1 MDRRSSPVW
10 RRRAAAERSRQQAR
24 RPNRIRDGRYT
35 WEGKELQLPI
45 TEVARG
51 HASHGL
57 VRWAVWE
64 LIEHESESV
73 TVGYRLYPQPG
84 WEHPLDLRTTYVL
97 DDSGLVVTT
106 AARNVGPTAAP
117 FGYGAHP
124 YLAIGSTPL
133 AEVQVQVPAS
143 TWSRSTT
150 AWCRPGDWTSRA
162 AALTS
167 VSAGGSARRGWTPPS
182 RTSSATTTG
191 CGIARS

>member
-1 MDRRSSPVW
+1 MAQPHPG
-10 RRRAAAERSRQQAR
+10 RQVHLGGQGA
-24 RPNRIRDGRYT
+24 
-35 WEGKELQLPI
+35 QLPI

-124 YLAIGSTPL
+124 YLAIVHAAGRG
-133 AEVQVQVPAS
+133 AG
-143 TWSRSTT
+143 
-150 AWCRPGDWTSRA
+150 PGPGLD
-162 AALTS
+162 
-167 VSAGGSARRGWTPPS
+167 VRRG
-182 RTSSATTTG
+182 R
-191 CGIARS
+191 